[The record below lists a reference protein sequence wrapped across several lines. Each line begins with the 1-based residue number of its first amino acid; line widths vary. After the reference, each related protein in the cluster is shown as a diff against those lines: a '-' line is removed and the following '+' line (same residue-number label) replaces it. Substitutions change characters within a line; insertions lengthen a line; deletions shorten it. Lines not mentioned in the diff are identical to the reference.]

1 MFVAAGEMAAEK
13 LVEELKKG
21 SAKASAFDDVCVML
35 YVLCIM
41 CYNV

>member
-1 MFVAAGEMAAEK
+1 MFVVACGITAEK

-21 SAKASAFDDVCVML
+21 SATAFAFDDVCVML